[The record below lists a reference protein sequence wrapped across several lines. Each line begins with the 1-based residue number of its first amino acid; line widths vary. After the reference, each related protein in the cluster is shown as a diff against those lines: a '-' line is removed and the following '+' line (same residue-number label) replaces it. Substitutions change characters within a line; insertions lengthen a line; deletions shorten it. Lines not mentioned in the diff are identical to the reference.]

1 MQENQQHGLYAI
13 AEASGAV
20 ADTSESGG
28 GETAT
33 SLPAN
38 VLLLS
43 SVCAGVATLLSL
55 YSIVLQLRNYRK
67 PLIRRVHLH
76 GVALCV
82 AASANAAAAL
92 PSRCPERWVVRIICM
107 VPIYS
112 LASLIALW
120 SLNAAFLIDL
130 VRDLYEAFCI

>member
-1 MQENQQHGLYAI
+1 MQDQQHGLYAI
-13 AEASGAV
+13 AEAFTAAAAATECGG
-20 ADTSESGG
+20 ES
-28 GETAT
+28 ETAT

-38 VLLLS
+38 VLVLS

-67 PLIRRVHLH
+67 PLVRGCKYIPLRCCASLPVLTD
-76 GVALCV
+76 
-82 AASANAAAAL
+82 AAS
-92 PSRCPERWVVRIICM
+92 SHRPERWVVRIICM